1 MSDDYDLTGWNI
13 GRAAEAEW
21 QPWGSR
27 GDARAKVLATGD
39 GYLIALVEAQPGY
52 TGDPHVH
59 THAEFSFLIDGSY
72 RTQGQEMEAGD
83 AYVAE
88 PGSVHSDFASAQG
101 ATYLSIFKL

>member
-1 MSDDYDLTGWNI
+1 MQHDLTGWNI
-13 GRAAEAEW
+13 GHAEEIEW

-39 GYLIALVEAQPGY
+39 GYVLALVEAEPGY

-59 THAEFSFLIDGSY
+59 AHAEFSFVLEGDY
-72 RTQGQEMEAGD
+72 RTQGRDLKAGD

-88 PGSVHSDFASAQG
+88 AGSVHTDFETRSG
-101 ATYLSIFKL
+101 ARYLSIFKL